1 MQRQAAT
8 ANGLQRR
15 IRDLDFAQVADPREA
30 RKVKLRLPAL
40 LCALV
45 TAMVTKARSL
55 RAVEQ
60 RTAQLTRKLV
70 SWLGII
76 GRVADN
82 TFSKLLPRLPL
93 ADLVAC
99 LQRLVKAEHRRGNL
113 KPTRLAVGAIAIDGK
128 NTATLHWHDLCRVLD
143 LEPAD
148 ATPAQLKEQLAAR
161 YPAAQFCQPQEG
173 PPYALL
179 RVHTVTLISADAAPC
194 IHLRPIEG
202 ATNEAGAM
210 PALLA
215 EVAAAYQRSGLFHLV
230 TTDAGNTAREL
241 MGQVVED
248 YHWHYCAQI
257 KSEHGDL
264 YAEAER
270 VLRPRRRARAAASY
284 SDCENG
290 QQVTYHL
297 WGYDLEGA
305 GWLAWTHARQL
316 LRVERV
322 AQASPTAERTVGNRY
337 YVVSLAPD
345 DCGPKAALST
355 TRAHWR
361 CELET
366 HWTADA
372 ELGDDRRRLAWSRH
386 PDGVLAV
393 EALRM
398 MALAILAVARRLS
411 RLGYTRETPTWHQVA
426 EHFLLELC
434 GSILET
440 AAFDH
445 A

>member
-8 ANGLQRR
+8 AKGLERR
-15 IRDLDFAQVADPREA
+15 VRDLDFARVTDPRVA
-30 RKVKLRLPAL
+30 RKVKLPLRAL
-40 LCALV
+40 LTALV

-60 RTAQLTRKLV
+60 RTAQLVRKLG
-70 SWLGII
+70 SWLGIVT
-76 GRVADN
+76 RVADN
-82 TFSKLLPRLPL
+82 TFTAILPRLCF
-93 ADLVAC
+93 AELVAC

-113 KPTRLAVGAIAIDGK
+113 QPTRLTAGAIAIDGK
-128 NTATLHWHDLCRVLD
+128 NNATVHWHDLCRVLD
-143 LEPAD
+143 LDAAS
-148 ATPAQLKEQLAAR
+148 ATPAQVKTKLAKA
-161 YPAAQFCQPQEG
+161 YPAAQFCEPAEG
-173 PPYALL
+173 RPYALV

-202 ATNEAGAM
+202 ATNELGAM
-210 PALLA
+210 PALLRELA
-215 EVAAAYQRSGLFHLV
+215 RDYKRTGLFGLV
-230 TTDAGNTAREL
+230 TSDAGNTACGIQ
-241 MGQVVED
+241 GQIIRTG
-248 YHWHYCAQI
+248 WQYCAQI

-264 YAEAER
+264 YKEAER
-270 VLRPRRRARAAASY
+270 VLGPRRRARAAASY

-297 WGYDLEGA
+297 WCYDLEGA
-305 GWLAWTHARQL
+305 GWLDWTHARQL
-316 LRVERV
+316 LRVERI
-322 AQASPTAERTVGNRY
+322 AEASATAERTVGNRY
-337 YVVSLAPD
+337 YVASLVPGD
-345 DCGPKAALST
+345 FGPKAALST

-372 ELGDDRRRLAWSRH
+372 ELAEDRRRLAWSRH

-393 EALRM
+393 MAIRM

-426 EHFLLELC
+426 EHFLLTLC
-434 GSILET
+434 DSVLET
-440 AAFDH
+440 AAFDD